1 METYDTVGATMRPV
15 PSAAA
20 VVVVGAGYAGLSA
33 ALALQD
39 RGIDVVVLEGSD
51 RVGGRVLS
59 EDLGSGLVVDH
70 GGQWVGPT
78 QSNLIAA
85 ADSPLA
91 TKAVITAVVL
101 LATSWLTLFTIVK
114 SKRLSDVLDAL
125 SDDRLSTREKLGAI
139 WAAWRNRPRGTSGW
153 RGFCVAA
160 STRRPRPGSR

>member
-85 ADSPLA
+85 ADRFGCDTFA
-91 TKAVITAVVL
+91 TYDAGQHLELWADGVSRPFRGSGPDDGAGVAPYDA
-101 LATSWLTLFTIVK
+101 ATELI
-114 SKRLSDVLDAL
+114 DAL
-125 SDDRLSTREKLGAI
+125 AGTIDLDSPTATERLEEWDSQTVQ
-139 WAAWRNRPRGTSGW
+139 S
-153 RGFCVAA
+153 FF
-160 STRRPRPGSR
+160 